1 MCKNKY
7 FNLISA
13 VWSLG
18 RGGTE
23 ELLPETA
30 SPASLCALCSR
41 VVPALVLSVAQKQE
55 CKLFSFA
62 RQWANVHWKTDRLEI
77 WGIKM
82 PFAIIA
88 SPRKF
93 MSICESL
100 FCRAEGKWKLC
111 ACRIFAGRN
120 KKIRHKKSTNAK
132 SDCFEDWRR
141 DRMIECRLNSTT
153 LCGKT
158 TVRAF
163 LFSARMDWRH
173 KNDAREMYQSLT
185 LINGLSG
192 GTSVQKT
199 MRMHN
204 FETVSVVKWHLLP
217 TVTLIF
223 PLIAQ

>member
-100 FCRAEGKWKLC
+100 FCVVQKGNENCVPVEFSPGETKRLDTKSRRTQKAIVLKIEDEIGWLNVGSTQQLCVGKRLFVPFSSPLGW
-111 ACRIFAGRN
+111 
-120 KKIRHKKSTNAK
+120 T
-132 SDCFEDWRR
+132 ED
-141 DRMIECRLNSTT
+141 T
-153 LCGKT
+153 KT
-158 TVRAF
+158 TPEKCIKV
-163 LFSARMDWRH
+163 
-173 KNDAREMYQSLT
+173 
-185 LINGLSG
+185 
-192 GTSVQKT
+192 
-199 MRMHN
+199 
-204 FETVSVVKWHLLP
+204 
-217 TVTLIF
+217 
-223 PLIAQ
+223 

>member
-1 MCKNKY
+1 MVPLDEAAQKNCFPK
-7 FNLISA
+7 LHRLHLSA
-13 VWSLG
+13 RRFVPS
-18 RGGTE
+18 
-23 ELLPETA
+23 
-30 SPASLCALCSR
+30 SP
-41 VVPALVLSVAQKQE
+41 LVLSVAQKQE

-62 RQWANVHWKTDRLEI
+62 RQWANVHWKTERLEI

-100 FCRAEGKWKLC
+100 LCAEGKWKFC
-111 ACRIFAGRN
+111 ACRISPKIAGRN

-158 TVRAF
+158 NVRAF
-163 LFSARMDWRH
+163 LFSGRMDGLKTH
-173 KNDAREMYQSLT
+173 KNYAREMYQSLT

-192 GTSVQKT
+192 ETSVHKT

-204 FETVSVVKWHLLP
+204 FETVSSLNGTCYPQSL
-217 TVTLIF
+217 
-223 PLIAQ
+223 